1 MKTPITKKSIGKVAQ
16 RIPTD
21 KVARRIPIGGRKR
34 TPVVGR
40 ITKNLPVDKIPTGGL
55 SGARAAGAAGGVL
68 LGAGAAVAATK
79 VAGRLNGRGDG
90 GDSSD
95 SGATKRVEKP
105 GEDEERDTKAA
116 RNAKTGQN
124 AKSGGNGKADQDT
137 GGDGDGGGDGE
148 KPGVLGRLA
157 EKAKGTGGG
166 KGGGAEKVKVT
177 NIVEHVDIGAPR
189 RLVYDQWTQFQ
200 DFPSFM
206 KKVVSIDQP
215 SEEKLDWKV
224 KIFWSS
230 RTWESTIV
238 EQVPDSHIVWRSK
251 GAKGHVDGTVSFHSL
266 APNLT
271 RVLMVLEYHPQGLF
285 ERIGNMWRAQGR
297 RARLELKHFRRY
309 VMTHSLTR
317 ADEIEG
323 WRGEIRDSE
332 VVTTH
337 EDAVAEEGKNGSS
350 KKTEDKPASASRS
363 GSTGRSGSGSKS
375 DGSSGQAKKD
385 EKEPAKSR

>member
-1 MKTPITKKSIGKVAQ
+1 MAPRTRNPIGKVA
-16 RIPTD
+16 RRVPIEKVARRVPID
-21 KVARRIPIGGRKR
+21 KVARRVPIGGRKR
-34 TPVVGR
+34 TPVIGR
-40 ITKNLPVDKIPTGGL
+40 ITKNLPDRIPTGGL

-79 VAGRLNGRGDG
+79 VAGRLNGRGDSG
-90 GDSSD
+90 D
-95 SGATKRVEKP
+95 SGATERVEKP
-105 GEDEERDTKAA
+105 GEDDRRDTKAA
-116 RNAKTGQN
+116 RDAAT
-124 AKSGGNGKADQDT
+124 DQDAES
-137 GGDGDGGGDGE
+137 GGDGE
-148 KPGVLGRLA
+148 AEQDEDGGQSGVLGRLA
-157 EKAKGTGGG
+157 GKVKGQGDGQ
-166 KGGGAEKVKVT
+166 GGAEKVKVT

-189 RLVYDQWTQFQ
+189 RLVYDQWTRFQ

-238 EQVPDSHIVWRSK
+238 EQVPDSHIVWRSR

-271 RVLMVLEYHPQGLF
+271 RVLIVLEYHPQGLI
-285 ERIGNMWRAQGR
+285 ERAGNMWRAQGR

-317 ADEIEG
+317 ADRIEG

-337 EDAVAEEGKNGSS
+337 EEAVAREEKNGSS
-350 KKTEDKPASASRS
+350 KKTEDKPASA
-363 GSTGRSGSGSKS
+363 GRSGSANRSGNRSGSASKG
-375 DGSSGQAKKD
+375 DDSSRQAKKD